1 MTVTAAET
9 VRGLHI
15 GGQWTEASGGKS
27 FDDHDP
33 FTGEVV
39 AAVPAGTRED
49 AKRAIDAAAQAFP
62 AGPSRHPQSVSASS

>member
-15 GGQWTEASGGKS
+15 GGHWTEASGGKT

-33 FTGEVV
+33 FTGEGVTLAEGALRFEV
-39 AAVPAGTRED
+39 LPA
-49 AKRAIDAAAQAFP
+49 
-62 AGPSRHPQSVSASS
+62 S